1 MKFIREHADEVKQ
14 NLVNRHNPF
23 DLDEVLALD
32 GKRRELLRDTEALK
46 SEKNAESKKIAMAKK
61 NGEDAADA
69 IARMRE
75 VGQKISAI
83 DKELGE
89 VESKLNELLL
99 HIPNMC
105 DKSVPVG
112 KDDSENPEVRKWG
125 EIPTFD
131 FPIKAHYE
139 LGDTSASWMQK
150 ERGRSPARVSISTS
164 RRQPVSKERYI
175 ISCSTCIP
183 SRMTTPKSSRPTSS
197 MASPCRAPASC
208 RNSRM
213 ICTSRR

>member
-1 MKFIREHADEVKQ
+1 MLDMKFIREHADEVKQ

-89 VESKLNELLL
+89 VEAKLNELLL

-139 LGDTSASWMQK
+139 LGDTLGILDA
-150 ERGRSPARVSISTS
+150 ERAGTAQTSIEGNPHLWTGIEENIENRSSGRVAGNGVFG
-164 RRQPVSKERYI
+164 VER
-175 ISCSTCIP
+175 P
-183 SRMTTPKSSRPTSS
+183 SHPPQ
-197 MASPCRAPASC
+197 
-208 RNSRM
+208 
-213 ICTSRR
+213 

>member
-1 MKFIREHADEVKQ
+1 MLDMKFIREHADEVKQ

-32 GKRRELLRDTEALK
+32 GKRRE
-46 SEKNAESKKIAMAKK
+46 
-61 NGEDAADA
+61 
-69 IARMRE
+69 

-89 VESKLNELLL
+89 VEAKLNELLL

-105 DKSVPVG
+105 DKYVPVG

-139 LGDTSASWMQK
+139 LGDTLGILDA
-150 ERGRSPARVSISTS
+150 ERAGKVSGARF
-164 RRQPVSKERYI
+164 YF
-175 ISCSTCIP
+175 
-183 SRMTTPKSSRPTSS
+183 
-197 MASPCRAPASC
+197 
-208 RNSRM
+208 
-213 ICTSRR
+213 